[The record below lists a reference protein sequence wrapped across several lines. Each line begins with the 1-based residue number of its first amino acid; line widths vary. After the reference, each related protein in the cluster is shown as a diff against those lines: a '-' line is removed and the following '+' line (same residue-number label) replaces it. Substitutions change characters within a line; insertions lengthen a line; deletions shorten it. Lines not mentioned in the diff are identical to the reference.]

1 MPRLCSKKKSKKSKG
16 RQGRNQES
24 RERAKKTPKAP
35 HNEIKC
41 SDCKEECSLVYDH
54 QSGDTICEN
63 SGIVVCMQGF
73 GASSMITHTK
83 PISPGYKRLTHFQQR
98 LAQLV
103 GNGPQLSNKQIG
115 QIFWE
120 MNFSAGNVDLA
131 GKKTFREVIKSLGMK
146 SKLGENWIQ
155 IRMKL
160 FLLPV
165 PNKLMMDP
173 DLKERLRMRYLC
185 IENAFMMTLYVP
197 KRGKGTNQ
205 LKRKSIININYVIA
219 QLLRLE
225 NEEAFLHFLQ
235 FLPQLAGTG
244 QPLKNNIRWE
254 ILIDYCKIHY
264 QRFSE
269 PKHEKIFY
277 FHWEYLPITEE
288 SLELFNKFI

>member
-1 MPRLCSKKKSKKSKG
+1 M
-16 RQGRNQES
+16 
-24 RERAKKTPKAP
+24 
-35 HNEIKC
+35 
-41 SDCKEECSLVYDH
+41 YDH

-63 SGIVVCMQGF
+63 SGLVVCTQGF
-73 GASSMITHTK
+73 GASSMIMHTK
-83 PISPGYKRLTHFQQR
+83 PVSPGYKRLTHFQQR

-103 GNGPQLSNKQIG
+103 GKGPQLSNKQIG

-120 MNFSAGNVDLA
+120 MDFSLGGDTA
-131 GKKTFREVIKSLGMK
+131 GKKTFREVIKRLGMK

-160 FLLPV
+160 FLKPV
-165 PNKLMMDP
+165 PEKRMMNP

-185 IENAFMMTLYVP
+185 IENAFMRTLYVP

-225 NEEAFLHFLQ
+225 DEEAFLHFLP
-235 FLPQLAGTG
+235 FLPQLAGSG
-244 QPLKNNIRWE
+244 QPLKNNQRWE
-254 ILIDYCKIHY
+254 ILIDYCKVHY

-288 SLELFNKFI
+288 SLELFNKFV